1 MTPRAPTV
9 LLAAGLLAS
18 VAIIAGF
25 GLYAAREI
33 RALGAE
39 QTAIAERNRLD
50 SLQLFRIQNNLANL
64 ATSMRDMADRTE
76 PYPVVAWR
84 QTFERLRA
92 DLDEA
97 IAAEAALAPAQRPAP
112 QQQRLRAAVDSFWAS
127 LDDVFRQAAAGD
139 EEGALRRVRTSLTA
153 QHSELVGIVSQFLVL
168 NNREQQEAAERNRA
182 VYERVEREI
191 ELLVGVLLVL
201 VTVIGL
207 YTIVATR
214 RAFQEVARLSGELR
228 HLSWRM
234 LRLQEDLQQ
243 SFSRE
248 LHDEFGQVFTAI
260 GTLLGRIGRNL
271 PADSPLVRDVEEVRG
286 IAQQTLE
293 RIRVQSR
300 LLHPTVLD
308 DFGLERAVQW
318 YVEQFSRQHGI
329 VAHFE
334 TVGPIGVVP
343 PESTIHIYRIVQ
355 EALTNVSRHAGAK
368 EAWVRLGQRN
378 GRLHLEIE
386 DRGRGLPAAPSTERG
401 VGLVSMRERTEL
413 MGGTF
418 AIGPASPRG
427 TLVSVDVPLG
437 IVQAS
442 VPGPAPLT

>member
-1 MTPRAPTV
+1 MTPRAPTL
-9 LLAAGLLAS
+9 LLAAALLAS
-18 VAIIAGF
+18 IATIAAF

-33 RALGAE
+33 RELGAE

-50 SLQLFRIQNNLANL
+50 SLQLFRIQNNLANV

-76 PYPVVAWR
+76 PYPIVAWR

-97 IAAEAALAPAQRPAP
+97 IAAEAALAPARRPAA
-112 QQQRLRAAVDSFWAS
+112 QQQRLRAAVDSFWVS
-127 LDDVFRQAAAGD
+127 LEDVFRQAAAGD

-153 QHSELVGIVSQFLVL
+153 QHSELVSIVSQFLVL
-168 NNREQQEAAERNRA
+168 NNREQQEAAERNRE

-191 ELLVGVLLVL
+191 ELLVVVLLAL
-201 VTVIGL
+201 VTLIGL
-207 YTIVATR
+207 YTIYATR

-271 PADSPLVRDVEEVRG
+271 PAGSPLVRDVEEVRA

-318 YVEQFSRQHGI
+318 YVEQFGRQHGI
-329 VAHFE
+329 VAHVE
-334 TVGPIGVVP
+334 TTGPVGVVP

-355 EALTNVSRHAGAK
+355 EALTNVSRHAGAT
-368 EAWVRLGQRN
+368 EAWVRLGGRD
-378 GRLHLEIE
+378 GRLFLEIE
-386 DRGRGLPAAPSTERG
+386 DRGRGLPAGGAHAERG
-401 VGLVSMRERTEL
+401 VGLVSMRERAEL

-418 AIGPASPRG
+418 SIRPASPHG
-427 TLVSVDVPLG
+427 TIVSVQVPIAMAQG
-437 IVQAS
+437 A
-442 VPGPAPLT
+442 PAPLT

>member
-1 MTPRAPTV
+1 SSSRRKG
-9 LLAAGLLAS
+9 AAVRCREVCERVG
-18 VAIIAGF
+18 
-25 GLYAAREI
+25 REI
-33 RALGAE
+33 
-39 QTAIAERNRLD
+39 
-50 SLQLFRIQNNLANL
+50 
-64 ATSMRDMADRTE
+64 
-76 PYPVVAWR
+76 W
-84 QTFERLRA
+84 
-92 DLDEA
+92 
-97 IAAEAALAPAQRPAP
+97 
-112 QQQRLRAAVDSFWAS
+112 
-127 LDDVFRQAAAGD
+127 
-139 EEGALRRVRTSLTA
+139 
-153 QHSELVGIVSQFLVL
+153 
-168 NNREQQEAAERNRA
+168 
-182 VYERVEREI
+182 
-191 ELLVGVLLVL
+191 LLVGVLLAL
-201 VTVIGL
+201 VTGIGA

-271 PADSPLVRDVEEVRG
+271 PAGSPLVRDVEEVRG

-368 EAWVRLGQRN
+368 EAWVRLGQRH

-386 DRGRGLPAAPSTERG
+386 DRGRGLPAGASTERG
-401 VGLVSMRERTEL
+401 VGLISMRERTEL

-427 TLVSVDVPLG
+427 TLVSVDVPLAM
-437 IVQAS
+437 VQAAA
-442 VPGPAPLT
+442 GPAPIT